1 MDGATRATKRGLL
14 LTRTAPAAR
23 LANPSNQL
31 ASSICRRCTSS
42 LSRSPSKAWSSV
54 SNHSYFA
61 RQKRRSTSRLSPS
74 RVIVTVLG
82 RTLHIHSSRLRRR
95 RGNKSTARIH
105 CGGLG
110 PSRRRKAPARLIGG
124 YIGCL
129 YCFAVPE
136 LDLSVP
142 CGSSRVLLR
151 IQVTERSVVGGAPFR
166 TSALHNLQMCK
177 RPVTRPF
184 SSTTPHWTLIP
195 ASSPRPPRRALPSR
209 L

>member
-1 MDGATRATKRGLL
+1 MDGATRATKRGPL
-14 LTRTAPAAR
+14 LTRTAPG
-23 LANPSNQL
+23 
-31 ASSICRRCTSS
+31 SS
-42 LSRSPSKAWSSV
+42 LGQFLEPTRQFHLHAMHFAPQPIAFQGMLISFKPF
-54 SNHSYFA
+54 HFA

-74 RVIVTVLG
+74 RVMVTVQR

-151 IQVTERSVVGGAPFR
+151 IQVTERSVVGRAPFR

-184 SSTTPHWTLIP
+184 SSTTPNWTLIP